1 MLSTYPTA
9 ERPSRLNLTCLS
21 VCVCLALLL
30 GGTVYISVP
39 ECGIDGNA
47 QVLRIEA
54 CPAIKPGTGHVI
66 IGKFIHHSARVI
78 DLHVSGEPKPIGT
91 TDNHLFWSET
101 QQDFVP
107 AGQLAIS
114 ETLLTKTGTATVTAI
129 MPRGPPETV
138 YNLEVHG
145 HHVYQVGSQ
154 CLLVHNG
161 GVCPTP
167 HTGYG
172 AFGKGRGLVNVDGGY
187 EHYYRA
193 MSVEHYDDFLRT
205 GRIPSTTET
214 FISPT
219 KSFSES
225 YSGVLVKLQTKSG
238 TYDKLMAVGYRAHG
252 TKAASL
258 FPDLSPV
265 KRGWGRRG
273 AQFKPEGTQV
283 NIGLGKGKAL
293 DVFNDNIVGFET
305 IQFNQ
310 IKKP

>member
-161 GVCPTP
+161 GVCPP
-167 HTGYG
+167 GHTGYG
-172 AFGKGRGLVNVDGGY
+172 AFGKGRAAKEVIIDTDAVIGFKDAKKLLKPGEIPVITTTTQA
-187 EHYYRA
+187 ELRA
-193 MSVEHYDDFLRT
+193 L
-205 GRIPSTTET
+205 
-214 FISPT
+214 
-219 KSFSES
+219 
-225 YSGVLVKLQTKSG
+225 
-238 TYDKLMAVGYRAHG
+238 
-252 TKAASL
+252 
-258 FPDLSPV
+258 V
-265 KRGWGRRG
+265 KRGKLRG
-273 AQFKPEGTQV
+273 MPHIASELKRIGNPGSVDTRILVRGTQE
-283 NIGLGKGKAL
+283 NPPGKIKGSLFGDGANGAAAL
-293 DVFNDNIVGFET
+293 DTGRGLITFD
-305 IQFNQ
+305 
-310 IKKP
+310 KKLRKAVQLLGGDVR